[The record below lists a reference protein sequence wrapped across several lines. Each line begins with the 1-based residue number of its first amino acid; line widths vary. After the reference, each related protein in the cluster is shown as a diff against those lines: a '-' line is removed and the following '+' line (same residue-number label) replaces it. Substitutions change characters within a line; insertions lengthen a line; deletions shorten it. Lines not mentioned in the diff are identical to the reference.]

1 MISNR
6 QIYEARIPLAKIANA
21 ELPLPLLFRIVPLL
35 EECEPVID
43 KASAYREQESAED
56 FERYM
61 GGVREL
67 PSCVIPA
74 LPEFR
79 LSYVELKKLDGI
91 IIFEE
96 VE

>member
-1 MISNR
+1 MISNK

-21 ELPLPLLFRIVPLL
+21 VLPLPLLFRIVPLL
-35 EECEPVID
+35 EECEPVIE
-43 KASAYREQESAED
+43 KAAAYGGQESAEN